1 MEQDQRAEAETTTA
15 PTTATAPTDTAAD
28 ETAPAADR
36 PDTLAET
43 LGTDGPGIAAEIEAE
58 LSGTDTGAPDADD
71 GTASQDATPDPAP
84 AGSGVNLGILSNVQV
99 TLTARLCSTSQPL
112 GAVLSMKPGTIV
124 DLGRE
129 TNGPIELLANGVVV
143 AYGEVVAVGSSL
155 GVRVT
160 GLAK

>member
-1 MEQDQRAEAETTTA
+1 MEQDLRAEAATTTA
-15 PTTATAPTDTAAD
+15 TTTTA
-28 ETAPAADR
+28 APAETPAGEPAAAATDR
-36 PDTLAET
+36 PDSLAEA
-43 LGTDGPGIAAEIEAE
+43 LGEDGPGIAAEIEAG
-58 LSGTDTGAPDADD
+58 LSETDT
-71 GTASQDATPDPAP
+71 AP
-84 AGSGVNLGILSNVQV
+84 AATGAGIDLGILSDVQV
-99 TLTARLCSTSQPL
+99 TLTARLCATSQPL

>member
-1 MEQDQRAEAETTTA
+1 MEQDPSAGAAPTA
-15 PTTATAPTDTAAD
+15 TTTATAA
-28 ETAPAADR
+28 ETPPAASADR
-36 PDTLAET
+36 ADTLAEA

-58 LSGTDTGAPDADD
+58 LSASSTDTPSENTPPIEETAP
-71 GTASQDATPDPAP
+71 PEAP
-84 AGSGVNLGILSNVQV
+84 AVAGAGIDLGILNDVHV
-99 TLTARLCSTSQPL
+99 TLTARLCATSQPL

-155 GVRVT
+155 GVRIT
-160 GLAK
+160 ALAH

>member
-1 MEQDQRAEAETTTA
+1 MEQDQRATA
-15 PTTATAPTDTAAD
+15 
-28 ETAPAADR
+28 APAAPADAPATAAAAPANVTAAPDR
-36 PDTLAET
+36 PDTLEEA
-43 LGTDGPGIAAEIEAE
+43 LGTDGPGIADEIEAE
-58 LSGTDTGAPDADD
+58 LSGPGP
-71 GTASQDATPDPAP
+71 ATPATPVTTA
-84 AGSGVNLGILSNVQV
+84 AGIDLGILNDVQV
-99 TLTARLCSTSQPL
+99 TLTARLCATSQPL

-160 GLAK
+160 ALAH

>member
-1 MEQDQRAEAETTTA
+1 MEQDQRAEAATTTA
-15 PTTATAPTDTAAD
+15 PTTATAPTDTAAG

-36 PDTLAET
+36 PETLAET
-43 LGTDGPGIAAEIEAE
+43 LGTEGPGIAAEIEAE
-58 LSGTDTGAPDADD
+58 LSGTDTGADT
-71 GTASQDATPDPAP
+71 GTAAQDATPDPAP
-84 AGSGVNLGILSNVQV
+84 AGAGVDLGILSNVQV
-99 TLTARLCSTSQPL
+99 TLTARLCATSQPL

-143 AYGEVVAVGSSL
+143 AYGEVVSVGSSL

>member
-1 MEQDQRAEAETTTA
+1 MDQDLRADQAPTATTTA
-15 PTTATAPTDTAAD
+15 T
-28 ETAPAADR
+28 PAADTPTGPDTDR
-36 PDTLAET
+36 PDSLAEA

-58 LSGTDTGAPDADD
+58 LA
-71 GTASQDATPDPAP
+71 DPAP
-84 AGSGVNLGILSNVQV
+84 EAAGGIDLGILNDVQV
-99 TLTARLCSTSQPL
+99 TLTARLCATSQPL

-124 DLGRE
+124 DLGRD

-160 GLAK
+160 ALAH

>member
-1 MEQDQRAEAETTTA
+1 MEQDQRAEAATTTA
-15 PTTATAPTDTAAD
+15 TTTATEPADTNAG
-28 ETAPAADR
+28 ETTPAADR

-58 LSGTDTGAPDADD
+58 LSGTDTAI
-71 GTASQDATPDPAP
+71 PDPAP
-84 AGSGVNLGILSNVQV
+84 AAPAAAGQGIDLGILSDVQV
-99 TLTARLCSTSQPL
+99 TLTARLCATSQPL